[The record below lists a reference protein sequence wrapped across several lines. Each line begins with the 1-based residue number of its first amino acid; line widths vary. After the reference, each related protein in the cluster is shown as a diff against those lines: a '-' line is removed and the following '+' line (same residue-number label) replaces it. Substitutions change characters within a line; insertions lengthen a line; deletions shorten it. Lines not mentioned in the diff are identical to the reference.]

1 MTAGAGA
8 GAGQAA
14 GDPADPESAISGPSS
29 LGPAASLAPYID
41 HTLLRPEAPAAAMER
56 LVAEAAEHRFASV
69 CLPPVHVAAAA
80 RALAGTAV
88 RTGTVIAF
96 PFGYVHPEIRIIE
109 SRRAIH
115 DGAKELDTVMNL
127 SWFAGGE
134 DQRILDDLA
143 AWVQAARG
151 ERAGLTLKVILETA
165 LLTPDQK
172 VRAARLAVASGAD
185 YVKTSTGFYPLQS
198 LAPVDPDAAR
208 AAAVEDVALLVR
220 TVGPAVGVKAS
231 GGIRDAT
238 TARALIAAGARR
250 IGTSSGLAIIGA
262 GHT

>member
-1 MTAGAGA
+1 MTAGAGL
-8 GAGQAA
+8 GAS
-14 GDPADPESAISGPSS
+14 PADP
-29 LGPAASLAPYID
+29 GPAGHAPAGSLAPYID
-41 HTLLRPEAPAAAMER
+41 HTLLRPEVPAAAMER
-56 LVAEAAEHRFASV
+56 LAAEAAEHGFASV

-88 RTGTVIAF
+88 RTGTVVAF
-96 PFGYVHPEIRIIE
+96 PFGYAQPAIRVAE
-109 SRRAIH
+109 SRRAIQ
-115 DGAKELDTVMNL
+115 DGAQELDTVMNL

-134 DQRILDDLA
+134 DNRVLDDLA
-143 AWVQAARG
+143 AWVQAARA

-172 VRAARLAVASGAD
+172 VRAARLAVAAGAD
-185 YVKTSTGFYPLQS
+185 FVKTSTGFYPPS
-198 LAPVDPDAAR
+198 PPSPVDSAAAR

-231 GGIRDAT
+231 GGIRDAA

-250 IGTSSGLAIIGA
+250 LGTSSSLAIIGA
-262 GHT
+262 GRT

>member
-1 MTAGAGA
+1 VTAGSGAGSGAGA
-8 GAGQAA
+8 GAG
-14 GDPADPESAISGPSS
+14 PASPTSPGLD
-29 LGPAASLAPYID
+29 PAASLAPYID

-56 LVAEAAEHRFASV
+56 LVAEAAEHGFASV

-96 PFGYVHPEIRIIE
+96 PFGYVHPDLRIAE

-115 DGAKELDTVMNL
+115 DGAQELDTVMNL

-134 DQRILDDLA
+134 DQRVLDDLA
-143 AWVQAARG
+143 AWVHAARA
-151 ERAGLTLKVILETA
+151 ERSGLTLKVILETA

-172 VRAARLAVASGAD
+172 VRAARLAAAAGAD
-185 YVKTSTGFYPLQS
+185 FVKTSTGFYPPPS
-198 LAPVDPDAAR
+198 PAPGDPEATR

-220 TVGPAVGVKAS
+220 TVGPAVGVKAA
-231 GGIRDAT
+231 GGIRDAA

-250 IGTSSGLAIIGA
+250 LGTSSGLAIIGA
-262 GHT
+262 GRI